1 MSDAA
6 AEKKEETAA
15 PAAAGGNKKLL
26 IIVVAANVLL
36 AGGLGFVVLSSKDQ
50 GAEKAKGGH
59 AKKGDAE
66 HEDGEEAAEGE
77 EHEGDEEGESHAK
90 HKFGPLLDIGSFV
103 ANLQTL
109 PGQPPRYVKV
119 SVSVEVLNEDAKTR
133 VEAAAIPIKTEAL
146 LMLSNAKVDEVVGQ
160 DRIIALSEEL
170 AKRANKVIGKKSIKK
185 VYFSEL
191 VVQ

>member
-77 EHEGDEEGESHAK
+77 EHEDEEGESHAK

>member
-77 EHEGDEEGESHAK
+77 EHEDEEGESHAK

-119 SVSVEVLNEDAKTR
+119 SVSVEVLNEDAKAR